1 MIMARAL
8 DDLLAEMPIEKR
20 KDLEARGQTRLED
33 YRTLQELRKSR
44 DLTQEKLAA
53 LLGINQENVSRL
65 ERRNDLLLSTL
76 RDYVEAMGGDLEIIA
91 RFPDREPVWLSGLLQ
106 EPRGEDGPK
115 N

>member
-1 MIMARAL
+1 MARAL
-8 DDLLAEMPIEKR
+8 DDLLAELSIEKR
-20 KDLEARGQTRLED
+20 KDLESRGQARLED

-76 RDYVEAMGGDLEIIA
+76 RDYVEAMGGDLEIVA
-91 RFPDREPVWLSGLLQ
+91 RFPDREPVRLSGLLRDTSTERASQ
-106 EPRGEDGPK
+106 E
-115 N
+115 

>member
-8 DDLLAEMPIEKR
+8 DDLLSELPIEKR
-20 KDLEARGQTRLED
+20 ADLEARGQARLED
-33 YRTLQELRKSR
+33 YQTLQELRKSR

-76 RDYVEAMGGDLEIIA
+76 RDYVEAMGGDLEITA
-91 RFPDREPVWLSGLLQ
+91 RFPDREPVQLSGLLRDKATEQ
-106 EPRGEDGPK
+106 ASKE
-115 N
+115 